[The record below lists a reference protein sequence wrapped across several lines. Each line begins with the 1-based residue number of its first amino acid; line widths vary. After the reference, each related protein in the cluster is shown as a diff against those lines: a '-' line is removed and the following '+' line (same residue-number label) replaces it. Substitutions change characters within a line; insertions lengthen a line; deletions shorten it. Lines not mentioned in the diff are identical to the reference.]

1 MSRLDSFI
9 RRMSAQRA
17 CLDAVALAVADMPG
31 CVLELG
37 LGNGRT
43 YDHLR
48 ERLPQWDIYVFD
60 QRIAAHPDCIPDQDH
75 LFLGDVLEQ
84 LPVAAARLGRS
95 AALIHCDM
103 GSGRSAQDAALA
115 AQLAPLLGAIA
126 LPGCLVLSDQAF
138 ATSGWSSEA
147 LPEGVSPGRYF
158 IYRVSRG
165 RAE

>member
-17 CLDAVALAVADMPG
+17 CLDAVVLEIATLPG
-31 CVLELG
+31 IVLELG

-43 YDHLR
+43 FDHLR
-48 ERLPQWDIYVFD
+48 ERLPQREIYVFD
-60 QRIAAHPDCIPDQDH
+60 QRVAAHPDCIPDQDH

-103 GSGRSAQDAALA
+103 GSGRSAQDGVLA
-115 AQLAPLLGAIA
+115 EQLAPLLGAIA

-138 ATSGWSSEA
+138 AASGWHA
-147 LPEGVSPGRYF
+147 QPLPEGVSPGRYF
-158 IYRVSRG
+158 IYRIEG
-165 RAE
+165 

>member
-17 CLDAVALAVADMPG
+17 CLDTVAREIAALPG

-48 ERLPQWDIYVFD
+48 EHLPERDIYVFD
-60 QRIAAHPDCIPDQDH
+60 RRIAAHPDCIPDEDH

-95 AALIHCDM
+95 AVLIHSDM
-103 GSGRSAQDAALA
+103 GSGRAEQDDFMARH
-115 AQLAPLLGAIA
+115 LAPLLEAMA
-126 LPGCLVLSDQAF
+126 LPGCRVVSDQSLAV
-138 ATSGWSSEA
+138 SGWQTEA
-147 LPEGVSPGRYF
+147 LPEGVGPGRYF
-158 IYRVSRG
+158 IYRVK
-165 RAE
+165 